1 MAELT
6 DRDRLPQASIVP
18 PKRFRISAIW
28 IIPIVAAL
36 AAIGIAFQQLLTEG
50 PTVTIIFKSAEGIEP
65 GKTFVKYKDVN
76 IGQVTAVQLTED
88 YGKVEVKAKITR
100 RAAGLMVEDAKFWVV
115 KPRITLSGVSGLN
128 TLLSGNYIGFASGK
142 SDKPQRQF
150 VGLEVPPVVTDEPGR
165 RFVLKAEELGWVGVG
180 SPVYYRRLQVGKI
193 AAYDFAPDGKSVEIA
208 VFVNAPHDR
217 YVTTET
223 RFWNASGLDLSTTAT
238 GVELRLE
245 SVVAL
250 LVGGIAFDTPPFV
263 SQAAPAPEN
272 TVFTLFSDEDVAMK
286 APDASTR
293 RYVLYFH
300 EPVGGLA
307 VGAPV
312 TFLGLPAG
320 EVTSVGLVLDR
331 ETGHVRPR
339 VAITFNPERLIED
352 AAGATRPF
360 EENQKQRDVL
370 VRRLVEQRGLRA
382 QLKTGNLLTGQ
393 ALVAFNYV
401 PNAPKTRI
409 DMSQPTPVLPVVP
422 SGRVDIE
429 AKVSSILAKLD
440 QVPFDSIAG
449 SLKKDLDGF
458 NEMLKDARKLVSDV
472 DVQLVPQ
479 LKKNL
484 ETMQRTLA
492 AAERAID
499 HADTRLLGPNALAQ
513 QELRDALQEFA
524 HAARSVRVLTDYLER
539 HPESLIRGK
548 RNSAGAQK

>member
-1 MAELT
+1 MAEST
-6 DRDRLPQASIVP
+6 DRDRLPQASVLP
-18 PKRFRISAIW
+18 PKHLRISAIW
-28 IIPIVAAL
+28 IIPLVAAL
-36 AAIGIAFQQLLTEG
+36 VAIGIAFQRIVAEG
-50 PTVTIIFKSAEGIEP
+50 PTVTIIFKSAEGIEA

-76 IGQVTAVQLTED
+76 IGQVIAVELTQD
-88 YGKVEVKAKITR
+88 YGKVEVTAKITR
-100 RAAGLMVEDAKFWVV
+100 RAGGLMVEDAKFWIV

-128 TLLSGNYIGFASGK
+128 TLLSGNYIGFAAGK
-142 SDKPQRQF
+142 SDKPQRRF
-150 VGLEVPPVVTDEPGR
+150 MGLDVPPIVTDEPGR
-165 RFVLKAEELGWVGVG
+165 RFVLRADELGWVGVG

-208 VFVNAPHDR
+208 VFINAPHDR

-223 RFWNASGLDLSTTAT
+223 RFWNASGLDVSTTAT
-238 GVELRLE
+238 GLELRLE

-250 LVGGIAFDTPPFV
+250 LVGGIAFDMPPFV
-263 SQAAPAPEN
+263 TEAPPAPEN
-272 TVFTLFSDEDVAMK
+272 TVFALYRDEDIAMK

-307 VGAPV
+307 VGVPM
-312 TFLGLPAG
+312 TFLGLRAG
-320 EVTSVGLVLDR
+320 EVTSVGLVLDPA
-331 ETGHVRPR
+331 TAHVRPR

-352 AAGATRPF
+352 ANGAAQPLGQDPR
-360 EENQKQRDVL
+360 QLDIL
-370 VRRLVEQRGLRA
+370 VRRLVEERGLRA

-393 ALVAFNYV
+393 VLIAFNYV
-401 PNAPKTRI
+401 PNAPRVRI
-409 DMSQPTPVLPVVP
+409 DMSQPVPVLPVVP

-440 QVPFDSIAG
+440 QVRFESIAG
-449 SLKKDLDGF
+449 SLKQDLDGF

-499 HADTRLLGPNALAQ
+499 HAETRLLGPNALAQ

-524 HAARSVRVLTDYLER
+524 RAARSVRVLTDYLER

-548 RNSAGAQK
+548 RNSTGGQK